1 MPYYKDTSNNL
12 HFLDSSEFEYLL
24 PADCVAITDEEAQA
38 IQAEQEANNPV
49 VIPSISMRQAR
60 LALLQKNQLDDVE
73 SLINTPEMRI
83 WWDYSTIVEKEN
95 PLVKQ
100 IGLALNWTP
109 EYLTEIFELANTL

>member
-1 MPYYKDTSNNL
+1 
-12 HFLDSSEFEYLL
+12 
-24 PADCVAITDEEAQA
+24 
-38 IQAEQEANNPV
+38 
-49 VIPSISMRQAR
+49 
-60 LALLQKNQLDDVE
+60 
-73 SLINTPEMRI
+73 MRI